1 MSPRTR
7 CFGQRSKGVD
17 GAADLLEVLGKA
29 TALEEL
35 NFYGC
40 DQIPAAAWQR
50 VLSGAWPRLGNANGI
65 PEEELQRIRGDGRL
79 GWAHAET
86 SMFLSQV
93 CEAVGG

>member
-7 CFGQRSKGVD
+7 CFGQHSKGVD

-50 VLSGAWPRLGNANGI
+50 LRGADWRNLKVASFG
-65 PEEELQRIRGDGRL
+65 E
-79 GWAHAET
+79 
-86 SMFLSQV
+86 
-93 CEAVGG
+93 